1 MMNIDFA
8 CKTISV
14 EELLVCSFNL
24 NKTDLKILKFF
35 LKYNKSV
42 TVKEL
47 SSFLKLER
55 SGVQKSII
63 HLVDKNL
70 VERRQV
76 NNERGGFFYRYS
88 LKDKNEL
95 KKDIL
100 FLLENWCSKAKRTVE
115 KL

>member
-1 MMNIDFA
+1 MIKIDFA

-47 SSFLKLER
+47 SSFVKLER

-63 HLVDKNL
+63 HLVEKGL
-70 VERRQV
+70 VERRQI

-88 LKDKNEL
+88 LKDKEEL
-95 KKDIL
+95 KNTIL
-100 FLLENWCSKAKRTVE
+100 SLLENWCSKAKRTIE
-115 KL
+115 RL